1 MYNAP
6 VCVLFAGVPC
16 LSGGY
21 VLPHPATFLPANFL
35 PGRVHPTFAR
45 MMPDTVTLLS
55 LCFFSFLAGFID
67 SIVGG
72 GGLVQTPALLFSL
85 PQYPIPT
92 LLGTAKIPSAAG
104 TLLGAVQFSRRVAI
118 RWALLLPMAAVAF
131 LAALAGSWVLTR
143 VPNTFMRPLALVIL
157 IGVFLYTLLK
167 RDFGQHTERT
177 LTRTQ
182 QQLRMMLLGGV
193 IGFYDGFFG
202 PGTGSFLVLG
212 LVGLVGFDF
221 LRASAHAKW
230 VNVATNGASLLFFAG
245 RGTLLFAVAIP
256 MAVANLLG
264 AFVGVRLALLK
275 GNGFIRVF
283 FLGVIAATI
292 LRFAWD
298 LWRG

>member
-1 MYNAP
+1 MPIAD
-6 VCVLFAGVPC
+6 VP
-16 LSGGY
+16 
-21 VLPHPATFLPANFL
+21 
-35 PGRVHPTFAR
+35 
-45 MMPDTVTLLS
+45 TLLT
-55 LCFFSFLAGFID
+55 LCGFSFLAGFID

-85 PQYPIPT
+85 PTQPFPT
-92 LLGTAKIPSAAG
+92 LMGTAKVASVVG
-104 TLLGAVQFSRRVAI
+104 TLSGAVQFSRRILI
-118 RWALLLPMAAVAF
+118 RWRFLLPMLLMAF
-131 LAALAGSWVLTR
+131 GASMGGSWVLTR

-167 RDFGQHTERT
+167 RDFGQHTERA

-182 QQLRMMLLGGV
+182 QQVRMTLMGAG

-212 LVGLVGFDF
+212 FVGLLGFDF

-230 VNVATNGASLLFFAG
+230 VNVATNTASLLLFTSKG
-245 RGTLLFAVAIP
+245 HVLLGVALP
-256 MAVANLLG
+256 MAVANLSG

-283 FLGVIAATI
+283 FLCVIAATI
-292 LRFAWD
+292 LRFGWD
-298 LWRG
+298 LLAH